1 MKYPLHGIFIICRSE
16 YLLDDELSS
25 ASHNDRIIPKVGM
38 LEQDAVVLFVDA
50 DGILDETDAAV
61 LSGEVSIEIMDPAFA
76 VASELEGVGHVS
88 SPILSEVKGV
98 LSLMRAFRVAAKVML
113 T

>member
-1 MKYPLHGIFIICRSE
+1 MKYPLHGIFVIRRSE

-25 ASHNDRIIPKVGM
+25 ASHNDRIIPEISMFEK
-38 LEQDAVVLFVDA
+38 DAIVLFVDA
-50 DGILDETDAAV
+50 NSILDETDAAV
-61 LSGEVSIEIMDPAFA
+61 LSGEISIEIMDPAFA
-76 VASELEGVGHVS
+76 VASEFEGVGHVS